1 MGERKTGPF
10 REQHDRILEIAEEIS
25 LCVDDMDNLREN
37 PNRAAKLL
45 SDLSRNLKM
54 HLTLEDTSLYPI
66 LNIVDNKELNEVAA
80 GYIDEM
86 GYIKKAF
93 DEYSARWHSGFRIKE
108 NPEVFAEETKQLLDS
123 LTNRIEKENSGL
135 YNMIDDLFK

>member
-1 MGERKTGPF
+1 MGDRKTGPF
-10 REQHDRILEIAEEIS
+10 REQHDRILEIADEIS
-25 LCVDDMDNLREN
+25 ICVADVDKLKEN
-37 PNRAAKLL
+37 PNRVAKLL

-66 LNIVDNKELNEVAA
+66 LNIVDNKDLNELAA

-86 GYIKKAF
+86 GHIKKAF

-108 NPEVFAEETKQLLDS
+108 NPEVFVEETKQLLDS
-123 LTNRIEKENSGL
+123 LSNRIEKENGGL
-135 YNMIDDLFK
+135 YNMIDELFQ